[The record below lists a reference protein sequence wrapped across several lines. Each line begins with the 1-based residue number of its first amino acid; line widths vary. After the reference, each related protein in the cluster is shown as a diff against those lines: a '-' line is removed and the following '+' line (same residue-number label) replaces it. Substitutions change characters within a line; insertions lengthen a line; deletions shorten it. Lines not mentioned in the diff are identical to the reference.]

1 MSLVNAEQVN
11 AVVINAATAG
21 IVDCSMTMASTS
33 GGSCV
38 GTRVVF
44 QSIALPTQCG
54 GGVVGTS
61 LALGVAADFAGVSG
75 GKLKLVIPLYLNI
88 TFDNTALLEALAT
101 EIFSMSTTF
110 SSEASGII
118 LKSSVLRKENPGI
131 VFNKFSLQYLNAGRI
146 IIHKNKYL

>member
-11 AVVINAATAG
+11 AGVINAATAG

-54 GGVVGTS
+54 GGVVDTS
-61 LALGVAADFAGVSG
+61 LTLGVAADFAGVSD
-75 GKLKLVIPLYLNI
+75 GKLKLVIPIYLHI
-88 TFDNTALLEALAT
+88 TFDSTAMLEALAT
-101 EIFSMSTTF
+101 EIFSMSSTF
-110 SSEASGII
+110 SSEASGSI
-118 LKSSVLRKENPGI
+118 LKSSMLRKEKPSI
-131 VFNKFSLQYLNAGRI
+131 VFNKFGLQYLGAGRI

>member
-1 MSLVNAEQVN
+1 MSLVNAKQVN
-11 AVVINAATAG
+11 AVAINAATVG

-54 GGVVGTS
+54 GDVVDTS
-61 LALGVAADFAGVSG
+61 LTIGVATDFSNTSG
-75 GKLKLVIPLYLNI
+75 GKLKLVIPIYLNI
-88 TFDNTALLEALAT
+88 TFDNTTLLEALAT
-101 EIFSMSTTF
+101 EIFNMSSTF
-110 SSEASGII
+110 SSEASGSI

>member
-21 IVDCSMTMASTS
+21 IVDCSMSMASTS

-54 GGVVGTS
+54 GGVVNTS
-61 LALGVAADFAGVSG
+61 LTRGVAADFAGSDPGSEMEYTGVG
-75 GKLKLVIPLYLNI
+75 RGLGFLHAPLLPNLVHRTP
-88 TFDNTALLEALAT
+88 
-101 EIFSMSTTF
+101 
-110 SSEASGII
+110 
-118 LKSSVLRKENPGI
+118 
-131 VFNKFSLQYLNAGRI
+131 
-146 IIHKNKYL
+146 